1 MKDSSTMPEAVP
13 RMRIEISIA
22 GRALAWVALLAC
34 ACSNDQSLF
43 LDSGPTDSGTDPT
56 DTGSSDTG
64 SDSGEPIIEE
74 DLDIPY
80 DPPPGGDPDKS
91 LLDLHYV
98 PDGDPL
104 RLMVFVHGG
113 SWIGGD
119 KSKLELAEEL
129 VPWFVDRGF
138 AVAAPNFRLASEPP
152 GPQEVT
158 WADQATDL
166 AFALAWLIE
175 HGADYNIEAEP
186 ALLMGY
192 SSGAHLVALLAADE
206 HYLELAGLAHESLL
220 GSISF
225 DVHAY
230 DVPYALELMQDSELE
245 QNIELIEFLFGET
258 VEAQLAASPSSYA
271 PGAPDVPPALLIS
284 ADPFSLE
291 GSKGYIVFHA
301 TQSYWQLLQ
310 SAGHSADWQHYENET
325 HASLVI
331 DFGSEG
337 DAPTEKVA
345 GFLEDLPL

>member
-1 MKDSSTMPEAVP
+1 MPETVS
-13 RMRIEISIA
+13 RTRIGISIA
-22 GRALAWVALLAC
+22 GGALAWMALLAC
-34 ACSNDQSLF
+34 ACSSGQSSC
-43 LDSGPTDSGTDPT
+43 LDSGSADSGTDPNET
-56 DTGSSDTG
+56 DSSDTG
-64 SDSGEPIIEE
+64 LEDGEPIIEKE
-74 DLDIPY
+74 LDIPY
-80 DPPPGGDPDKS
+80 DPPPGGDPAKS
-91 LLDLHYV
+91 LLDVYYV
-98 PDGDPL
+98 PDGEPL

-129 VPWFVDRGF
+129 VPWFVERDF

-158 WADQATDL
+158 YADQAADL

-206 HYLELAGLAHESLL
+206 RYLESAELAHENLL

-230 DVPYALELMQDSELE
+230 DVPYALELMQGSELE

-258 VEAQLAASPSSYA
+258 VEEQLAASPSSYA
-271 PGAPDVPPALLIS
+271 PDAPAAPPTLLVS
-284 ADPFSLE
+284 ADPSSLE

-325 HASLVI
+325 HSSLVV

-337 DAPTEKVA
+337 DAPTEEV
-345 GFLEDLPL
+345 GIFLEKL